1 MTAALDVVGDVVGD
15 VEVDVEVEA
24 QAWSLALPHVEALA
38 RRAARAALT
47 AAPDLDAARSGV
59 VVLLADDEAVRDLN
73 ARFRAKDAAT
83 NVLSFPGPAPIPGAP
98 PGSLGDIVLA
108 FGVCEAEARD
118 QGKPLADHLAHLVI
132 HGVLHLLGHD
142 HEDDAEAEAMEA
154 RERDLLA
161 AMGVPDPRGPSPE
174 PGVTVEDGAGD
185 APSPG

>member
-1 MTAALDVVGDVVGD
+1 MTAVLDDAGDDAGD
-15 VEVDVEVEA
+15 VEVDVEIEA
-24 QAWSLALPHVEALA
+24 RAWSLALPHADDLA
-38 RRAARAALT
+38 RRAARAALA

-59 VVLLADDEAVRDLN
+59 VILLADDEAVRDLN
-73 ARFRAKDAAT
+73 ARFRGKDAAT

-98 PGSLGDIVLA
+98 PAGLGDIVLA

-142 HEDDAEAEAMEA
+142 HEDEDEAEAMEA
-154 RERDLLA
+154 HERGLLA
-161 AMGVPDPRGPSPE
+161 AMGVPDPRGPF
-174 PGVTVEDGAGD
+174 PGPGETAEDGAGH